1 MCRNSTDKTVYVN
14 FSKGYLTHQD
24 TRTMTI
30 TVDIPDEVAYQI
42 LLNDRDPSR
51 QVLED
56 VAVEAYRTH
65 RLTEH
70 QLATILGLDRYALDG
85 FLKSREIWLEHNMD
99 DLERERDLGL
109 QLWQQRQG
117 EQDAS

>member
-1 MCRNSTDKTVYVN
+1 MPIS
-14 FSKGYLTHQD
+14 
-24 TRTMTI
+24 I
-30 TVDIPDEVAYQI
+30 DIPDELAHQI
-42 LLNDRDPSR
+42 LLEDRDPSR

-56 VAVEAYRTH
+56 VAVESYRTY

-85 FLKSREIWLEHNMD
+85 FLKSREIWLEYSMD
-99 DLERERDLGL
+99 DLDRERELGL

-117 EQDAS
+117 EQEKL